1 MPENYNSVKGLHLEV
16 HKDVPLRDEV
26 FNTLRKAILNG
37 ELVPGQRLM
46 EISLA
51 NRLGV
56 SRTPVREAI
65 KRLEQEGLVV
75 IVQRKGA
82 EVAGISGSQLRDVLE
97 VRLALEELAGELA
110 CLRITDSEIG
120 QLKNMNDIFVKQIN
134 NPAAQATEIARADVD
149 FHSVIYNSTNN
160 GRLIQ
165 MVNDFSQQMYR
176 YRLEHIK
183 ELTDRNILAAEH
195 EDIIEAVSA
204 RDVAWT
210 REAIRRHIN
219 KQEKAIIR
227 KLKE

>member
-1 MPENYNSVKGLHLEV
+1 MPENYNSVKSLHLET

-110 CLRITDSEIG
+110 CMRITDSDIEL
-120 QLKNMNDIFVKQIN
+120 LKNRNEEFLKQIN
-134 NPAAQATEIARADVD
+134 NPDVQASEIARADVD

-160 GRLIQ
+160 MRLIQ

-183 ELTDRNILAAEH
+183 ELKDRNILAKEH
-195 EDIIEAVSA
+195 EDIIDAVSE

>member
-1 MPENYNSVKGLHLEV
+1 MPEDYNMVKNFQLET
-16 HKDVPLRDEV
+16 HKDIPLRDEV

-51 NRLGV
+51 NKLGV

-65 KRLEQEGLVV
+65 KRLETEGLVV

-110 CLRITDSEIG
+110 CRRISDDDIKLL
-120 QLKNMNDIFVKQIN
+120 QRKNEEFEKLIADIDA
-134 NPAAQATEIARADVD
+134 PAPDIAKADVE
-149 FHSVIYNSTNN
+149 FHSVIYNATSNT
-160 GRLIQ
+160 RLIN

-183 ELTDRNILAAEH
+183 ELKDRNVLAIEH
-195 EDIIEAVSA
+195 RDIIDAVSA
-204 RDVAWT
+204 RDVMWT

-219 KQEKAIIR
+219 KQEEAIIK

>member
-1 MPENYNSVKGLHLEV
+1 MPEDYNMVKNFQLET
-16 HKDVPLRDEV
+16 HKDIPLRDEV

-51 NRLGV
+51 NKLGV

-65 KRLEQEGLVV
+65 KRLETEGLVV

-110 CLRITDSEIG
+110 CRRISDDDIRLL
-120 QLKNMNDIFVKQIN
+120 QRKNEEFEKLIADIN
-134 NPAAQATEIARADVD
+134 APAPDIAKADVE
-149 FHSVIYNSTNN
+149 FHSVIYNATNN
-160 GRLIQ
+160 TRLIN

-183 ELTDRNILAAEH
+183 ELKDRNVLAIEH
-195 EDIIEAVSA
+195 RDIIDAVSV
-204 RDVAWT
+204 RDVMWT

-219 KQEKAIIR
+219 KQEEAIIK

>member
-1 MPENYNSVKGLHLEV
+1 MPENYNSVKNMKLEV

-26 FNTLRKAILNG
+26 FNTLRRAILNG
-37 ELVPGQRLM
+37 DLIPGQRLM
-46 EISLA
+46 EIALSEK
-51 NRLGV
+51 LGV

-65 KRLEQEGLVV
+65 KRLEAEGLVV

-110 CLRITDSEIG
+110 CIRISDRDIE
-120 QLKNMNDIFVKQIN
+120 QLKNINESFMKMIN
-134 NPAAQATEIARADVD
+134 NSDTPISEIARVDVE
-149 FHSVIYNSTNN
+149 FHSVIYNATSNK
-160 GRLIQ
+160 RLIQ

-183 ELTDRNILAAEH
+183 ELSDRSILATEH
-195 EDIIEAVSA
+195 NDIIEAIVA

-210 REAIRRHIN
+210 RDAIRSHIN
-219 KQEKAIIR
+219 KQEQAIVQ

>member
-1 MPENYNSVKGLHLEV
+1 MPENYDSVKSLQLET

-51 NRLGV
+51 NKLGV

-110 CLRITDSEIG
+110 CLRITEEDIEFLRS
-120 QLKNMNDIFVKQIN
+120 MNQVFLKQIN
-134 NPAAQATEIARADVD
+134 NPNVQVSEIAKADVE

-160 GRLIQ
+160 MRLIQ

-183 ELTDRNILAAEH
+183 ELKDRNILALEH
-195 EDIIEAVSA
+195 EDIIAAVSA

>member
-1 MPENYNSVKGLHLEV
+1 MPENYDSVKSLQLET

-51 NRLGV
+51 NKLGV

-110 CLRITDSEIG
+110 CLRITEEDIELLRS
-120 QLKNMNDIFVKQIN
+120 MNQVFLKQIN
-134 NPAAQATEIARADVD
+134 NPNVQASEIAKADVE

-160 GRLIQ
+160 MRLIQ

-183 ELTDRNILAAEH
+183 ELKDRNILALEH
-195 EDIIEAVSA
+195 EDIIAAVSA

>member
-1 MPENYNSVKGLHLEV
+1 MPENYNSVKNMQLEV

-37 ELVPGQRLM
+37 DLVPGQRLM
-46 EISLA
+46 EIALSEK
-51 NRLGV
+51 LGV

-65 KRLEQEGLVV
+65 KRLEAEGLVV

-110 CLRITDSEIG
+110 CVRITDKELEQLKSINNSFMKMIEDSDTLASEIA
-120 QLKNMNDIFVKQIN
+120 K
-134 NPAAQATEIARADVD
+134 ADVE
-149 FHSVIYNSTNN
+149 FHSVIYNATGNK
-160 GRLIQ
+160 RLIQ

-183 ELTDRNILAAEH
+183 ELADKRVLGTEH
-195 EDIIEAVSA
+195 SDIIEAIA
-204 RDVAWT
+204 AKDVVWT
-210 REAIRRHIN
+210 RDAIRSHIN
-219 KQEKAIIR
+219 KQEQAIVQ